1 MALWDLLKGR
11 PHSLRSQV
19 GGKFLKLLIHHSTH
33 SSGEGQTAPHKET
46 HILRERKWMLDGQK
60 IAGAKDSE
68 HMHAYTIIS
77 RYFYRFQI
85 HQFSVFILLNLKGL
99 D

>member
-33 SSGEGQTAPHKET
+33 SSGDGQKAPHKET
-46 HILRERKWMLDGQK
+46 QILWKRTWTLDGQK
-60 IAGAKDSE
+60 MAGAKDSE
-68 HMHAYTIIS
+68 HMRA
-77 RYFYRFQI
+77 
-85 HQFSVFILLNLKGL
+85 
-99 D
+99 